1 MAKTQP
7 QEVSVTAGRIV
18 CSASGIDGSGIDGPG
33 TVVVR
38 EGKIATL
45 KTDSPV
51 SAGSLS
57 STGLTI
63 TSGSTSSVQLQFPNG
78 ILLPG
83 LVDLHAHPAKRG
95 SVFGV
100 DSDSAILARGT
111 TTVQSQGDAGA
122 AGVEEFVAS
131 TVHASRSRVV
141 LALNLSRIG
150 ESTPDGCFADLDH
163 ADVDACAAAA
173 AKYPDVIRMLAVNV
187 SHHACRGSDPR
198 EVLQRGLLAAEQSG
212 LPLLFGMR
220 RPEDWPLEEQ
230 LSQLRSGDVVTYCF
244 RRTPHCIIEH
254 GRVLPCVLDA
264 RQRGVLFDVGHG
276 MGSFSFKVAEAAIGA
291 GFLPDTISTDL
302 QNRHA
307 GQSPQHDL
315 PLVMSKL
322 SAAGMT
328 DTDLFRAVTTTP
340 AAVLGLEDEAALLS
354 SGSTADFVVLDRE
367 SDIAMSDV
375 HGEVRTGTG
384 TGFSIR
390 CVVRE
395 GEIVVRN

>member
-1 MAKTQP
+1 MAKIQS
-7 QEVSVTAGRIV
+7 QEISVTTGRIV
-18 CSASGIDGSGIDGPG
+18 CSTSGIDGPG
-33 TVVVR
+33 TLIVR
-38 EGKIATL
+38 DGRIASL

-51 SAGSLS
+51 SAD
-57 STGLTI
+57 STTI
-63 TSGSTSSVQLQFPNG
+63 TSASNSKVQLEFSNG

-83 LVDLHAHPAKRG
+83 LIDLHAHPAKRG

-100 DSDSAILARGT
+100 DPDSAILARGT

-122 AGVEEFVAS
+122 DGVDDFVAS
-131 TVHASRSRVV
+131 TVHESRSQVL

-150 ESTPDGCFADLDH
+150 ESTSDGCFADLAH
-163 ADVDACAAAA
+163 ADVDACVAAAT
-173 AKYPDVIRMLAVNV
+173 KYPDLIRMLAVNV
-187 SHHACRGSDPR
+187 SHHACGDNDPR
-198 EVLQRGLLAAEQSG
+198 EVLQRALLAAEQSG

-230 LSQLRSGDVVTYCF
+230 LSQLRPGDVVTYCF

-276 MGSFSFKVAEAAIGA
+276 MGSFSFEIAEAAIGA

-322 SAAGMT
+322 SASGMT
-328 DTDLFRAVTTTP
+328 DAEVFRAVTSTP
-340 AAVLGLEDEAALLS
+340 VAVLGLEDKAGSLCA
-354 SGSTADFVVLDRE
+354 GSTADFVVLDRE

-375 HGEVRTGTG
+375 HGEIRTGNR
-384 TGFSIR
+384 FSAC

-395 GEIVVRN
+395 GQIVVEN